1 MLKPLSIPCPQS
13 IQDCE
18 CTLDPVSN
26 YSSEEPDHPVVF
38 CTVTVAA
45 RTGTSFAA
53 PCTKECDPPRPP
65 GPVTE
70 LECSVDSESY
80 LCAQSEAQDCQNH
93 DPDPPNVYR
102 NTYLNQEQTCT
113 VECPD
118 GTTFGWTVAAGIIA
132 SAWQADANTRASALA
147 CKLATKNRIC
157 FATDS
162 PLTPL
167 CVGTFASVPILAQ
180 GGTTPYVFSL
190 DSGSLPPGMSFD
202 EVGLI
207 QGTPTTNGSYT
218 FSIRVTDDIGSFQIK
233 SFTVRVVEIT
243 TASPLP
249 DAVLSTPYNQALAAT
264 GTTGTVIWSLASG
277 SLPVGLTM
285 SQDGVISGTPE
296 ASGVSNFTVSILD
309 GGGASCQKAFQL
321 TVTVVAA
328 LQGYWAF
335 EAKTGG
341 GSNFIADLSGH
352 NHPIA
357 GVAGAA
363 DIVPGVVANGVY
375 TDGNILDVQNFPFG
389 ATLGGGLT
397 VCGWFNLDPV
407 DFQGDV
413 VATTFT
419 IGGYVTLSVDFAGNL
434 FLEHA
439 FAPITALIPVSTGV
453 WYFYRMWYDP
463 TTDTWNLQIDNGIVF
478 SSVALGLNPLSQI
491 NTFEFC
497 DDGNTSTLDETGYW
511 SRVLTN
517 TEAGNI
523 YNGGAGITFGNPLLP
538 P

>member
-1 MLKPLSIPCPQS
+1 MLTPLSIPCDQS
-13 IQDCE
+13 IRDCP

-26 YSSEEPDHPVVF
+26 YSSEEPDRPVVF

-45 RTGTSFAA
+45 RTGTSFAE
-53 PCTKECDPPRPP
+53 PCTKTCERPRNPGTPP
-65 GPVTE
+65 E
-70 LECSVDSESY
+70 LECSVDSETY
-80 LCAQSEAQDCQNH
+80 LCAQSDAQDCQNH

-249 DAVLSTPYNQALAAT
+249 DAVLSTPYNQALAAS

-296 ASGVSNFTVSILD
+296 ASGVSNFTVSLLD

-352 NHPIA
+352 GHPIS
-357 GVAGAA
+357 GVAGAPA
-363 DIVPGVVANGVY
+363 IVAGVVGNAIDSNGLQFNVE
-375 TDGNILDVQNFPFG
+375 GFPFG

-397 VCGWFNLDPV
+397 VCGWFQLDAANPDGNV
-407 DFQGDV
+407 NSL
-413 VATTFT
+413 TF
-419 IGGYVTLSVDFAGNL
+419 IGAPFIELSTLGGNA
-434 FLEHA
+434 FLQDNT
-439 FAPITALIPVSTGV
+439 FVPITALVPVSNGV

-463 TTDTWNLQIDNGIVF
+463 TADTWNLQIDNGTIN
-478 SSVALGLNPLSQI
+478 SSTALGLNPAATI
-491 NTFEFC
+491 NTFEFL
-497 DDGNTSTLDETGYW
+497 DAGPIALLDETGYW

-517 TEAGNI
+517 FEATNV
-523 YNGGAGITFGNPLLP
+523 YNSGSGITFGNPNLP